1 MNNYIERRL
10 EVLMPDDFPPVRV
23 SAASTEADRWD
34 DEGGAD
40 VCVRLE
46 DPWLWYVLGNIRG
59 PYYYLRDHGAVVLEV
74 AFHVSEPSMLTDG
87 EHMGYQRYG
96 DVIYYRGDSVDSIIQ
111 DVSIDIEDLVRNTL
125 KKIERQ
131 RRGDDEAS

>member
-23 SAASTEADRWD
+23 SAASTENDRWD

-74 AFHVSEPSMLTDG
+74 ALYVSEPSMLTDG
-87 EHMGYQRYG
+87 AHMGYQRYG

-111 DVSIDIEDLVRNTL
+111 DVAVDVEDLVRNTL

-131 RRGDDEAS
+131 RRDDDEAS